1 VVARNVWV
9 HVVEDAKESCELLD
23 YGKDSGLG
31 LFVLRLVSRLS
42 HIEPKELIG
51 TFEVLYLVLVRL
63 LYGVRLERE
72 GIVGVVNRLMP
83 NLLLVVRLLYPA
95 KERVVVRIA
104 QLGRVEGHVGSRDF
118 IKESNFKLDGNVT
131 LLVDPFCVA
140 EIVLAVLLYRVI
152 ADRRIII
159 WRRSV
164 VGRGVFAYRMGIIE
178 DVVFT
183 FEVIQVGLIPVLLI
197 LIVIHLN
204 DRGSL
209 LRQYY
214 LKLTCYNIKIFGVL
228 NSSIY

>member
-42 HIEPKELIG
+42 HIEPKKLIG

-83 NLLLVVRLLYPA
+83 NLLPVVRLLHPA

-118 IKESNFKLDGNVT
+118 IKESTFKLDGNVT

-204 DRGSL
+204 DSGSL